1 MIRNEKK
8 KVDYTSRNDCIPF
21 PSLYSLLVRSDDCY
35 CSHLGIEYHIYME
48 NQGQGA
54 YPVWKTPTC
63 VVSKE
68 EINEVFFGEIPDSSL
83 I

>member
-1 MIRNEKK
+1 MIANAVILVSSTIYIWKIKDKK
-8 KVDYTSRNDCIPF
+8 R
-21 PSLYSLLVRSDDCY
+21 
-35 CSHLGIEYHIYME
+35 
-48 NQGQGA
+48 A